1 MSEENITSCITC
13 GSDNISH
20 SLDCEDYFVTQE
32 IFKISKCNDCGFHFT
47 NPRPVLPDIG
57 KYYESDKYISH
68 SKTSTGIVN
77 RLFHLSR
84 MYTLSYK
91 KRVVAKYASGKNI
104 LDYGCG
110 TGAFIHHMEKSS
122 WNCHAIE
129 PSSLARESAKNK
141 CAFEITD
148 ESGLENIQDG
158 SLDAITLWHVMEHIY
173 PLHERLTRFRE
184 LLSNKGTLFVA
195 LPNMQSLDAK
205 KYGRP
210 WAAWDVPKHIYHF
223 SPDNVQLLLKRFGFE
238 LIKTKPMLLDA
249 FYISMLSEKY
259 KNNRSGNLKAMF
271 SGLHSNCNAFWRGG
285 NYSSLIY
292 IFKKSE

>member
-195 LPNMQSLDAK
+195 LPNMQSLDAT
-205 KYGRP
+205 KYGRH
-210 WAAWDVPKHIYHF
+210 WAAWDVPRHVYHF
-223 SPDNVQLLLKRFGFE
+223 NPETIDRLMATHGFE
-238 LIKTKPMLLDA
+238 RIDTRPMVLDA
-249 FYISMLSEKY
+249 FYISLLSEKY
-259 KNNRSGNLKAMF
+259 MRGRSNFPRAFYNGLRSNLKAYF
-271 SGLHSNCNAFWRGG
+271 G
-285 NYSSLIY
+285 NGSYSSLIY
-292 IFKKSE
+292 IFKKSN